1 MPVIFPTNLAVTECE
16 KFVESVARD
25 EPADDLVLPVGADAS
40 VFGGI
45 AAAIQGV
52 LTWARRSDVRGL
64 VLRGTADAL
73 QDLVED
79 TLSRPHK
86 FCATM
91 MARSISDSETC
102 ANLRPI
108 LNVSAEAAIEKQ
120 GTCAYGQQ
128 RGGLCWFVFVDH
140 STKGFDRNFYLG
152 DDEKKA
158 EVRQLPQIRSVINAM
173 MEKSMQ
179 VVGGGER
186 LPDDDVAHIG
196 RLFYEL
202 FLNTHEHGSR
212 GKSRD
217 SWLKPGLRVLYT
229 NAINLSPNAGGTSL
243 RGAPPIDSYL
253 TSLEIGEIDRRR
265 FIEISIVDSGLGYA
279 GRWRADNRE
288 SGDVEE
294 LSLVEE
300 YKIFKRCFTFRETSS
315 KTTTKGNGLPV
326 VMDRLTKLR
335 GFMKVRSG
343 RLSLYRDFVAS
354 PYFDGEQCIFSDW
367 NTGSSEDNNLSEMAP
382 VAGVLVTLL
391 IPLEAKQ

>member
-1 MPVIFPTNLAVTECE
+1 MPVIFPANLTVNECE
-16 KFVESVARD
+16 KFVDAVTSDDA
-25 EPADDLVLPVGADAS
+25 ADDLVLPVGTDAV

-52 LTWARRSDVRGL
+52 LTWARRSDAKNL
-64 VLRGTADAL
+64 ALRGTANAL

-91 MARSISDSETC
+91 MARSIRDSETST
-102 ANLRPI
+102 NLRPI
-108 LNVSAEAAIEKQ
+108 LYVSAEAAIVKQ

-158 EVRQLPQIRSVINAM
+158 EVRQLQQIRSVINAM

-186 LPDDDVAHIG
+186 LPDEDVAHIG

-212 GKSRD
+212 GEIREN
-217 SWLKPGLRVLYT
+217 WLKPGLRVLYT
-229 NAINLSPNAGGTSL
+229 NAINLSPNAGGASL

-253 TSLEIGEIDRRR
+253 TSLEIKEIDRRR

-279 GRWRADNRE
+279 GRWRADNKE
-288 SGDVEE
+288 SEDIEE
-294 LSLVEE
+294 ISLAEE
-300 YKIFKRCFTFRETSS
+300 YKIFKKCFTFRETSS

-354 PYFDGEQCIFSDW
+354 PYFEGEQCTFSDW
-367 NTGSSEDNNLSEMAP
+367 NNGSSDDSNLSEMSP